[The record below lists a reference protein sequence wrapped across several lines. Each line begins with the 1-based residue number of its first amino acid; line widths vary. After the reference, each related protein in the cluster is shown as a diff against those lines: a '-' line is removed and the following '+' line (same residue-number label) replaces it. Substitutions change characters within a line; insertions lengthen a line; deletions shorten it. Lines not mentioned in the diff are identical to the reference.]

1 MTAGERALFEE
12 MARLR
17 FIVGNGLKLLAAGEL
32 TTDGWRQALVEGEG
46 SVTCVDLLAMKI
58 HHLIGAMS

>member
-32 TTDGWRQALVEGEG
+32 TTDGWRQALVEGEA
-46 SVTCVDLLAMKI
+46 SVTCL
-58 HHLIGAMS
+58 GAT

>member
-1 MTAGERALFEE
+1 MTAGEKALFEE

-32 TTDGWRQALVEGEG
+32 TTDGRRQALVEAEKN
-46 SVTCVDLLAMKI
+46 SAKIAEQLLA
-58 HHLIGAMS
+58 